1 MKAEDLVEIL
11 EERPF
16 VPLRLCLSNGRSH
29 EIRHPEMVIV
39 SPDVVVIGMR
49 GDNGSK
55 LAERV
60 RWCST
65 AHIVEVEPVV
75 TSS

>member
-16 VPLRLCLSNGRSH
+16 VPLRLCLSNGCSH

-55 LAERV
+55 LAMV
-60 RWCST
+60 LHST
-65 AHIVEVEPVV
+65 YRG
-75 TSS
+75 S

>member
-1 MKAEDLVEIL
+1 MKAEDLVETL

-16 VPLRLCLSNGRSH
+16 VPLRLCLSN

-75 TSS
+75 ALS